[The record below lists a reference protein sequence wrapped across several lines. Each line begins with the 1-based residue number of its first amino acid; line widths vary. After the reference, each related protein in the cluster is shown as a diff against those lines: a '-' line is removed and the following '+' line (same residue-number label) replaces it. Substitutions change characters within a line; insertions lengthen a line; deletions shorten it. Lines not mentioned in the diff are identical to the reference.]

1 MPDFV
6 KVIVFSSSAFAFLF
20 LIAKILGKKQIAE
33 LDFTDYVVGITIG
46 SIAAEWATELQ
57 QEWYHYIIAMSI
69 FAVFSLFISFLEQ
82 KATKMKAFLRGKP
95 IIIISEGKF
104 QYKNLKKSK
113 LDIHDILGMCR
124 SQGYFNIQDVE
135 YAILETSGEMSI
147 LPKSLKKPVV
157 VEDLKNPDLSESEL
171 ENYVVLDGKP
181 NIDILNTLNKDVNW
195 LLTRLN
201 LSKKKQLKSI
211 ILAIYDE
218 QNDEIIVHY
227 KNE

>member
-1 MPDFV
+1 
-6 KVIVFSSSAFAFLF
+6 
-20 LIAKILGKKQIAE
+20 
-33 LDFTDYVVGITIG
+33 
-46 SIAAEWATELQ
+46 
-57 QEWYHYIIAMSI
+57 
-69 FAVFSLFISFLEQ
+69 
-82 KATKMKAFLRGKP
+82 
-95 IIIISEGKF
+95 
-104 QYKNLKKSK
+104 
-113 LDIHDILGMCR
+113 MCR
-124 SQGYFNIQDVE
+124 AQGYFKIQDVE

-157 VEDLKNPDLSESEL
+157 VGDLKNPDLSESEL

-227 KNE
+227 KDE

>member
-1 MPDFV
+1 
-6 KVIVFSSSAFAFLF
+6 
-20 LIAKILGKKQIAE
+20 
-33 LDFTDYVVGITIG
+33 
-46 SIAAEWATELQ
+46 
-57 QEWYHYIIAMSI
+57 
-69 FAVFSLFISFLEQ
+69 
-82 KATKMKAFLRGKP
+82 
-95 IIIISEGKF
+95 
-104 QYKNLKKSK
+104 
-113 LDIHDILGMCR
+113 MCR

-157 VEDLKNPDLSESEL
+157 VGDLKNPDLFESEL

>member
-1 MPDFV
+1 M
-6 KVIVFSSSAFAFLF
+6 
-20 LIAKILGKKQIAE
+20 LG
-33 LDFTDYVVGITIG
+33 
-46 SIAAEWATELQ
+46 
-57 QEWYHYIIAMSI
+57 
-69 FAVFSLFISFLEQ
+69 
-82 KATKMKAFLRGKP
+82 R
-95 IIIISEGKF
+95 
-104 QYKNLKKSK
+104 KNLKKSK

-124 SQGYFNIQDVE
+124 SQGYFKIQDVE

-157 VEDLKNPDLSESEL
+157 VGDLENPDLSESEL

-181 NIDILNTLNKDVNW
+181 NIDILKTLNKDVNW